1 MDFMATQTPHTDLD
15 RTFAALADPGRRAML
30 SRLSVGPATVSELAE
45 PLDMSLSA
53 VLQHINYLEDTGL
66 VSTRKV
72 GRSRVVEPSLTSLN
86 EARDWIAAHEAAWH
100 SRFDRLG
107 AALDLI
113 TADADHPKED

>member
-1 MDFMATQTPHTDLD
+1 MDFMITQTSETDLD
-15 RTFAALADPGRRAML
+15 KVFAALADPGRRAML
-30 SRLSVGPATVSELAE
+30 SRLGAGPASVSELGK
-45 PLDMSLSA
+45 PLDMTLSA

-72 GRSRVVEPSLTSLN
+72 GRTRVVEPSLAGLN
-86 EARDWIAAHEAAWH
+86 QARDWIAAHEAAWH

-113 TADADHPKED
+113 TADANQPKED